1 MAKKKTAEPEITIV
15 NSVLKLQALLD
26 EIELESVKFDIRD
39 RGWKPAGFRIRK
51 SLKAIA
57 DECKML
63 RKHISEVKRSDLS

>member
-15 NSVLKLQALLD
+15 SSGTKLQDLIN
-26 EIELESVKFDIRD
+26 EIEAESIKFDIRD
-39 RGWKPAGFRIRK
+39 RGWKAAGFRIRK

-63 RKHISEVKRSDLS
+63 RKHISEVKRCDLS